1 MSGKAA
7 GEKREKAASLR
18 LDKLLAREGFGTRS
32 ELGKAIRKG
41 RVCVNGAIVKD
52 PGLRVSEEDEVL
64 FDQRAVLQESYVYY
78 MLNKPAG
85 VVSATEDSREQT
97 VLDLLRNPS
106 GIKYAALGS
115 GEDVSSGLA
124 AEPVL
129 RRGLFPVGR
138 LDKDTEGLLLI
149 TDDGQLA
156 HRLLAPGKH
165 VDKTYYALV
174 SGRVTEEDI
183 RAFEDGIEVDGEF
196 TAMPALL
203 STDLDEEAF
212 AGLFP
217 SNIREILPLEVK
229 GAFRHPILRMAQQHI
244 HQGAL
249 AGAIWPQNHVHLPL
263 AQGEA
268 HPLQDFLVLHP
279 RMKVLHFQQLLH
291 NALLQSMLIIG
302 NIYRIP

>member
-129 RRGLFPVGR
+129 RKGLFPVGR

-217 SNIREILPLEVK
+217 SNIREILPLEVTEYSQTLVTIREGK
-229 GAFRHPILRMAQQHI
+229 YHQIKRMFASR
-244 HQGAL
+244 GKEVLYLKRLSMGTLLLDPSL
-249 AGAIWPQNHVHLPL
+249 APGQYRPL
-263 AQGEA
+263 TQKEM
-268 HPLQDFLVLHP
+268 D
-279 RMKVLHFQQLLH
+279 LLSGD
-291 NALLQSMLIIG
+291 NRPEG
-302 NIYRIP
+302 R

>member
-64 FDQRAVLQESYVYY
+64 FDQRVVLQESYVYY

-217 SNIREILPLEVK
+217 SNIREILPLEVTEYSQTLVTIREGK
-229 GAFRHPILRMAQQHI
+229 YHQIKRMFASR
-244 HQGAL
+244 GKEVLYLKRLSMGTLLLDPSL
-249 AGAIWPQNHVHLPL
+249 APGQYRPL
-263 AQGEA
+263 TQKEM
-268 HPLQDFLVLHP
+268 D
-279 RMKVLHFQQLLH
+279 LLSGD
-291 NALLQSMLIIG
+291 NRPEG
-302 NIYRIP
+302 R

>member
-1 MSGKAA
+1 M
-7 GEKREKAASLR
+7 
-18 LDKLLAREGFGTRS
+18 
-32 ELGKAIRKG
+32 
-41 RVCVNGAIVKD
+41 NGAIVKD

-217 SNIREILPLEVK
+217 SNIREILPLEVTEYSQTLVTIREGK
-229 GAFRHPILRMAQQHI
+229 YHQIKRMFASR
-244 HQGAL
+244 GKEVLYLKRLSMGTLLLDPSL
-249 AGAIWPQNHVHLPL
+249 APGQYRPL
-263 AQGEA
+263 TQKEM
-268 HPLQDFLVLHP
+268 D
-279 RMKVLHFQQLLH
+279 LLSGD
-291 NALLQSMLIIG
+291 NRPEG
-302 NIYRIP
+302 R

>member
-1 MSGKAA
+1 MSRKAV
-7 GEKREKAASLR
+7 GEKEGKEAFSR

-32 ELGKAIRKG
+32 EVGKAVRKG
-41 RVCVNGAIVKD
+41 RVSVNGITVKD

-64 FDQRAVLQESYVYY
+64 FDQRAVLQKSHVYY

-85 VVSATEDSREQT
+85 VISATEDSREQT

-106 GIKYAALGS
+106 CGKYTASES
-115 GEDVSSGLA
+115 GDDLPPGPA

-138 LDKDTEGLLLI
+138 LDKDTGGLLLL

-183 RAFEDGIEVDGEF
+183 RAFEEGIEVDGEF
-196 TAMPALL
+196 TAMPAVL
-203 STDLDEEAF
+203 STDPQEEEAF
-212 AGLFP
+212 AGLIP
-217 SNIREILPLEVK
+217 ANIREILPVEITQFSQTLVTIREGKYHQIKRMFASRGKEVLYLK
-229 GAFRHPILRMAQQHI
+229 RLSMGTLLLDAS
-244 HQGAL
+244 L
-249 AGAIWPQNHVHLPL
+249 APGQYRPL
-263 AQGEA
+263 TQMEM
-268 HPLQDFLVLHP
+268 D
-279 RMKVLHFQQLLH
+279 LL
-291 NALLQSMLIIG
+291 SG
-302 NIYRIP
+302 DGRPDGR

>member
-217 SNIREILPLEVK
+217 SNIREILPLEVTEYSQTLVTIREGK
-229 GAFRHPILRMAQQHI
+229 YHQIKRMFASR
-244 HQGAL
+244 GKEVLYLKRLSMGTLLLDPSL
-249 AGAIWPQNHVHLPL
+249 APGQYRPL
-263 AQGEA
+263 TQKEM
-268 HPLQDFLVLHP
+268 D
-279 RMKVLHFQQLLH
+279 LLSGD
-291 NALLQSMLIIG
+291 NRLEG
-302 NIYRIP
+302 R

>member
-32 ELGKAIRKG
+32 EVGKAIRKG

-217 SNIREILPLEVK
+217 SNIREILPLEVTEYSQTLVTIREGK
-229 GAFRHPILRMAQQHI
+229 YHQIKRMFASR
-244 HQGAL
+244 GKEVLYLKRLSMGTLLLDPSL
-249 AGAIWPQNHVHLPL
+249 APGQYRPL
-263 AQGEA
+263 TQKEM
-268 HPLQDFLVLHP
+268 D
-279 RMKVLHFQQLLH
+279 LLSGD
-291 NALLQSMLIIG
+291 NRPEG
-302 NIYRIP
+302 R

>member
-1 MSGKAA
+1 MSRKAV
-7 GEKREKAASLR
+7 GEKEGKEAFSR

-32 ELGKAIRKG
+32 EVGKAVRKG
-41 RVCVNGAIVKD
+41 RVSVNGITVKD

-64 FDQRAVLQESYVYY
+64 FDQRAVLQKSHVYY

-85 VVSATEDSREQT
+85 VISATEDSREQT

-217 SNIREILPLEVK
+217 SNIREILPLEVTQYSQTLVTIREGK
-229 GAFRHPILRMAQQHI
+229 YHQIKRMFASR
-244 HQGAL
+244 GKEVLYLKRLSMGTLLLDPSL
-249 AGAIWPQNHVHLPL
+249 APGQYRPL
-263 AQGEA
+263 TQKEM
-268 HPLQDFLVLHP
+268 D
-279 RMKVLHFQQLLH
+279 LLSGD
-291 NALLQSMLIIG
+291 NRPEG
-302 NIYRIP
+302 R

>member
-129 RRGLFPVGR
+129 RRGLFQVGR

-217 SNIREILPLEVK
+217 SNIREILPLEVTEYSQTLVTIREGK
-229 GAFRHPILRMAQQHI
+229 YHQIKRMFASR
-244 HQGAL
+244 GKEVLYLKRLSMGTLLLDPSL
-249 AGAIWPQNHVHLPL
+249 APGQYRPL
-263 AQGEA
+263 TQKEM
-268 HPLQDFLVLHP
+268 D
-279 RMKVLHFQQLLH
+279 LLSGD
-291 NALLQSMLIIG
+291 NRPEG
-302 NIYRIP
+302 R

>member
-217 SNIREILPLEVK
+217 SNIREILPLEVTEYSQTLVTIREGK
-229 GAFRHPILRMAQQHI
+229 YHQIKRMFASR
-244 HQGAL
+244 GKEVLYLKRLSMGTLLLDPSL
-249 AGAIWPQNHVHLPL
+249 APGQYRPL
-263 AQGEA
+263 TQKEM
-268 HPLQDFLVLHP
+268 D
-279 RMKVLHFQQLLH
+279 LLSGD
-291 NALLQSMLIIG
+291 NRPEG
-302 NIYRIP
+302 R

>member
-106 GIKYAALGS
+106 CGKYTASES
-115 GEDVSSGLA
+115 GDELPPGPA

-217 SNIREILPLEVK
+217 SNIREILPLEVTEYSQTLVTIREGK
-229 GAFRHPILRMAQQHI
+229 YHQIKRMFASR
-244 HQGAL
+244 GKEVLYLKRLSMGTLLLDPSL
-249 AGAIWPQNHVHLPL
+249 APGQYRPL
-263 AQGEA
+263 TQKEM
-268 HPLQDFLVLHP
+268 D
-279 RMKVLHFQQLLH
+279 LLSGD
-291 NALLQSMLIIG
+291 NRPEG
-302 NIYRIP
+302 R

>member
-1 MSGKAA
+1 MSRKAV
-7 GEKREKAASLR
+7 GEKEGKEAFSR

-32 ELGKAIRKG
+32 EVGKAVRKG
-41 RVCVNGAIVKD
+41 RVSVNGITVKD

-64 FDQRAVLQESYVYY
+64 FDQRAVLQKSHVYY

-85 VVSATEDSREQT
+85 VISATEDSREQT

-217 SNIREILPLEVK
+217 SNIREILPLEVTEYSQTLVTIREGK
-229 GAFRHPILRMAQQHI
+229 YHQIKRMFASR
-244 HQGAL
+244 GKEVLYLKRLSMGTLLLDPSL
-249 AGAIWPQNHVHLPL
+249 APGQYRPL
-263 AQGEA
+263 TQKEM
-268 HPLQDFLVLHP
+268 D
-279 RMKVLHFQQLLH
+279 LLSGD
-291 NALLQSMLIIG
+291 NRPEG
-302 NIYRIP
+302 R

>member
-217 SNIREILPLEVK
+217 SNIREILPLEVTEYSQTLVTIREGK
-229 GAFRHPILRMAQQHI
+229 YHQIKRMFASR
-244 HQGAL
+244 GKEVLYLKRLSMGTLLLDPSL
-249 AGAIWPQNHVHLPL
+249 APGQYRPL
-263 AQGEA
+263 TQKEM
-268 HPLQDFLVLHP
+268 D
-279 RMKVLHFQQLLH
+279 LLSRD
-291 NALLQSMLIIG
+291 NRPEG
-302 NIYRIP
+302 R